1 LFLAQQRAANTCPR
15 FGQPPAFICTRTPAA
30 YSATTCF
37 AEYATTC
44 LVREL
49 FASLCHYHLVALHI
63 SHRDKCVL
71 FLFGCTVEMSVCV
84 LAFLCRGEQ
93 NEYARVIRLLPLL
106 SLFSLLSQKEQEVCS
121 SSRVLPDG
129 VAYEIL
135 KER

>member
-1 LFLAQQRAANTCPR
+1 MFLAQQRAANTCPR

-71 FLFGCTVEMSVCV
+71 HLFGCTVEMSVCV
-84 LAFLCRGEQ
+84 PAFLCRGEQ
-93 NEYARVIRLLPLL
+93 NEYARVTTCFHCSRC
-106 SLFSLLSQKEQEVCS
+106 SRSSQKEQEVCS